1 MVLKRCDMSR
11 ETEGHTTAPG
21 SRVPAELPAGQI
33 NTRHTTAI
41 WRSFQWHTQPCGQG
55 PWWSVI
61 HSCWSYPFPS
71 PGSMMWEAARG
82 QTIFMRVPPH
92 KPSTSN
98 SQQDFY
104 QKIK

>member
-82 QTIFMRVPPH
+82 RPF
-92 KPSTSN
+92 S
-98 SQQDFY
+98 
-104 QKIK
+104 